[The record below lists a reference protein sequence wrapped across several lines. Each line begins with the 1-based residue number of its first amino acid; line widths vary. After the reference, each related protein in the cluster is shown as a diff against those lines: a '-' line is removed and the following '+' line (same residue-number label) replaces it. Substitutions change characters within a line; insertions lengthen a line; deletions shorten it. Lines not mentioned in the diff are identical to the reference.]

1 MRVARFLAHSG
12 TYARRSLLSFPVRQ
26 ASLERRYAFRR
37 LDRTH
42 RLPGRQHVEDDGFPQ
57 EADGPSRRHARRSRP
72 RLPYDDRPRKG
83 DQSVSRLKGFKN
95 IDGERGDVVGAAPP
109 ASVAL
114 LGRNE
119 LYRDIGR
126 RKSVRPENVARRV
139 IKYFF

>member
-1 MRVARFLAHSG
+1 MSSNHLILCHP
-12 TYARRSLLSFPVRQ
+12 LLP
-26 ASLERRYAFRR
+26 
-37 LDRTH
+37 
-42 RLPGRQHVEDDGFPQ
+42 LPSICPQHVEDDGFPQ

-126 RKSVRPENVARRV
+126 RKTVRPENIARRA
-139 IKYFF
+139 IKYFFRFVGRRRNGNG